1 MKHSIRMR
9 YTSVLVLAL
18 TAIIGCVVLFNCF
31 YLESYVTSQKKKAVQ
46 ETISLVESYVE
57 SGWGDDEE
65 VTLMRMCATNNIG
78 VYVYYIGDSMLPQV
92 KYSMN
97 YNWESLSKRF
107 ESYLWGNGIQADEI
121 YEKTDSHVLYRVYDS
136 LMNSTQIECVGKA
149 GSARYI
155 ISTSMEGIK
164 ESVALTNR
172 FLIYGGIAGAV
183 LGSFLIYFISRRL
196 TRPILQMSSLAEQ
209 MSELNFQV
217 HYGGKRQD
225 EIGALGESMNRMSER
240 LETTISEL
248 KEANVQLAKDI
259 ERKEKIDEMRREFLS
274 NVSHELKTPIALI
287 QGYSEGL
294 KDGIADDDPDSRD
307 FYCDVII
314 DEAKKMNHIVKRLL
328 NLDELESGNMTLS
341 WEEFDV
347 TELLRG
353 VMQASAVLA
362 GDHTCE
368 VTLDSPEE
376 LMVWADEFML
386 EEVIQNY
393 LSNAY
398 HYVSDPGH
406 IWIRAFRRDDGE
418 VEISVRNTGNQIP
431 EADLDQVWD
440 KFYKVDKARTRSYG
454 GSGIGLSIVKAI
466 MNSHGGSC
474 GVRNCEDGV
483 EFWCRLKPKAEEAS
497 EVKPASD

>member
-136 LMNSTQIECVGKA
+136 RMNSTQIECVGKA

-217 HYGGKRQD
+217 HYEGKRQD

-328 NLDELESGNMTLS
+328 NLD
-341 WEEFDV
+341 
-347 TELLRG
+347 
-353 VMQASAVLA
+353 
-362 GDHTCE
+362 
-368 VTLDSPEE
+368 
-376 LMVWADEFML
+376 
-386 EEVIQNY
+386 
-393 LSNAY
+393 
-398 HYVSDPGH
+398 
-406 IWIRAFRRDDGE
+406 
-418 VEISVRNTGNQIP
+418 
-431 EADLDQVWD
+431 
-440 KFYKVDKARTRSYG
+440 
-454 GSGIGLSIVKAI
+454 
-466 MNSHGGSC
+466 
-474 GVRNCEDGV
+474 
-483 EFWCRLKPKAEEAS
+483 
-497 EVKPASD
+497 

>member
-97 YNWESLSKRF
+97 YNC
-107 ESYLWGNGIQADEI
+107 
-121 YEKTDSHVLYRVYDS
+121 
-136 LMNSTQIECVGKA
+136 MNSTQIECVGKA

-217 HYGGKRQD
+217 HYEGKRQD

-248 KEANVQLAKDI
+248 KAANVQLAKDI

-497 EVKPASD
+497 EVKLASD